1 MSSDADKTK
10 NPIPEDET
18 PKSPPA
24 TRRGKKDASLAWK
37 VIQFFSSFGL
47 ATVVLFFLFII
58 TWVGTL
64 EQVEN
69 GLHVTV
75 RDFFESFYAVYWVN
89 GKIPIPLPGGFLL
102 LSLLFLNIV
111 CGGIIRLRKK
121 PQTVGILIAHFSIA
135 FLILAGGVSY
145 FFKKDGNMALWP
157 GDSSNLFQSFHD
169 WVVEVKELGTD
180 DDVWIIKDSDYRD
193 LEGSKSRVF
202 FKEGLPFELKLFGY
216 VRNSTLA
223 VANSGSSGGQ
233 PVVDGF
239 YLKSEPAATDNERN
253 VGGVLCEVTAS
264 DGTKVGESVLTFNP
278 SGKVFTFE
286 TEGRK
291 FAVEMNR
298 ERWEVPFM
306 VKLDKFVH
314 EVYPKT
320 NKPRVFRSEITRTED
335 GVDEVVKISMNE
347 PMRYKGYTFFQ
358 ASWGPQDAGPN
369 DPKFSQFEV
378 AQNPSDHWPL
388 WSCIAAFIGLALHFG
403 MSLWKF
409 YKRSSKKQAAHA
421 KAKTEPEPEIESQP
435 ETVAS

>member
-1 MSSDADKTK
+1 MSTAPEAESHQESEPVKPPLLPSRKKT
-10 NPIPEDET
+10 
-18 PKSPPA
+18 SP
-24 TRRGKKDASLAWK
+24 GWWK
-37 VIQFFSSFGL
+37 VFEFFASFGL

-75 RDFFESFYAVYWVN
+75 REYFESLYAVYWVN
-89 GKIPIPLPGGFLL
+89 GVIPIPLPGGYLL
-102 LSLLFLNIV
+102 LLLLFLNIV

-121 PQTVGILIAHFSIA
+121 PQTIGILIAHLSIA
-135 FLILAGGVSY
+135 FLIVAGAVSFY
-145 FFKKDGNMALWP
+145 FKKDGNMALWP
-157 GDSSNLFQSFHD
+157 GDSSNLFQSFTN

-180 DDVWIIKDSDYRD
+180 SDVWMIHDSDFKD

-202 FKEGLPFELKLFGY
+202 TNDALPFELKLFGY
-216 VRNSTLA
+216 VRNSELG
-223 VANSGSSGGQ
+223 VADGGSSGGQ

-239 YLKSEPAATDNERN
+239 YLKPSPAAKEDEMN
-253 VGGVLCEVTAS
+253 VGGVLCEVLGK
-264 DGTKVGESVLTFNP
+264 DGSKLGESVITFHP

-286 TEGRK
+286 ADGRK

-298 ERWEVPFM
+298 ERWEVPFT
-306 VKLDKFVH
+306 VRLDKFVH

-320 NKPRVFRSEITRTED
+320 NKPRVFRSEITRTEN
-335 GVDEVVKISMNE
+335 GIDEPVKISMNE

-358 ASWGPQDAGPN
+358 ASWGPQGAGPN

-378 AQNPSDHWPL
+378 AKNPSDHWPL
-388 WSCIAAFIGLALHFG
+388 WSCIAAFIGLALHFS

-409 YKRSSKKQAAHA
+409 SKRSAKKSSAKSETAAGEETVPPA
-421 KAKTEPEPEIESQP
+421 ASQP
-435 ETVAS
+435 EP